1 MRFQRY
7 KEKIEY
13 IIEALSEIPERPER
27 PIEVSGTFYNLLT
40 SIEAAMDICAM
51 LVKDLGRRVEDD
63 YTNIEYLREIGVI
76 DEELATKLKMCNGL
90 RNWLVHRYNRLDKK
104 LVLES
109 VDRVKETL
117 FEFIRRVENA
127 LEAQSRRD

>member
-1 MRFQRY
+1 
-7 KEKIEY
+7 
-13 IIEALSEIPERPER
+13 
-27 PIEVSGTFYNLLT
+27 
-40 SIEAAMDICAM
+40 M

-127 LEAQSRRD
+127 LEAQSRGD

>member
-127 LEAQSRRD
+127 LEAQSRGD

>member
-1 MRFQRY
+1 MRFHRY

-127 LEAQSRRD
+127 LKAQSRGD

>member
-1 MRFQRY
+1 M
-7 KEKIEY
+7 
-13 IIEALSEIPERPER
+13 
-27 PIEVSGTFYNLLT
+27 
-40 SIEAAMDICAM
+40 EAAMDTCAM

-127 LEAQSRRD
+127 LEAQSRGD

>member
-127 LEAQSRRD
+127 LKAQSRGD

>member
-40 SIEAAMDICAM
+40 SIEAAMVICAM

-127 LEAQSRRD
+127 LKAQSRGD

>member
-1 MRFQRY
+1 M
-7 KEKIEY
+7 
-13 IIEALSEIPERPER
+13 
-27 PIEVSGTFYNLLT
+27 
-40 SIEAAMDICAM
+40 EAAMDICAM

-127 LEAQSRRD
+127 LEAQSRGD

>member
-7 KEKIEY
+7 KERIEY

-127 LEAQSRRD
+127 LEAQSRGD